1 MARFIYILIS
11 LVLFFHNSVVSN
23 NSYSESE
30 IKRIYSIHNNLQKQL
45 NKNNYTSS
53 FKDIEEC
60 IHLSIKLNNTQ
71 LLAKSYLYK
80 VNYLEIHNENNEA
93 LAIADIALSLVNPKN
108 LDLTARLYYVKASVF
123 NKIGNYVKAFSFYSK
138 AMELFK
144 KAGNIEYTG
153 KTCNQI
159 GLIFNTFGQEDI
171 AFDYFQKSISY
182 LKSIKRYDLING
194 VNINLANIYASR
206 KDYGISNKM
215 LLTGYNNGNTYE
227 RINALITLGSNASAL
242 NELERADSIYSI
254 VLKLAL
260 NYEDLELL
268 VPIYNNLG
276 ALNAQ
281 LYSKDKAES
290 YFLKAISLAEHY
302 GNKYIQMKSSLGLAQ
317 LYQQNNEW
325 KQSAL
330 YYRKY
335 ALLHDSLLNNQKALQ
350 IAGIHL
356 KYEYVEKE
364 NEMKFLKKEAE
375 LAKKRTTIL
384 VILSIACI
392 AIIILFAIIILLQ
405 YRSVNQKKKIN
416 ELETTRLKEK
426 LKVEEEL
433 LKLQKDK
440 HDFDIEQKNRE
451 LATSALQ
458 VSSKNEIL
466 IKIKK
471 LSENQKKNVVS
482 PDIFYNQLNNIVDEN
497 LKLDEGWSKFKLH
510 FEKVHPD
517 FFSKLKE
524 IAPDLTENELRLC
537 AYIRINL
544 RIKEIA
550 QMLYISDD
558 AVKTTRYRIKRKFE
572 LDNTVNLEDFIR
584 NM

>member
-1 MARFIYILIS
+1 
-11 LVLFFHNSVVSN
+11 
-23 NSYSESE
+23 
-30 IKRIYSIHNNLQKQL
+30 
-45 NKNNYTSS
+45 
-53 FKDIEEC
+53 
-60 IHLSIKLNNTQ
+60 
-71 LLAKSYLYK
+71 
-80 VNYLEIHNENNEA
+80 
-93 LAIADIALSLVNPKN
+93 
-108 LDLTARLYYVKASVF
+108 
-123 NKIGNYVKAFSFYSK
+123 
-138 AMELFK
+138 
-144 KAGNIEYTG
+144 
-153 KTCNQI
+153 
-159 GLIFNTFGQEDI
+159 
-171 AFDYFQKSISY
+171 
-182 LKSIKRYDLING
+182 
-194 VNINLANIYASR
+194 
-206 KDYGISNKM
+206 
-215 LLTGYNNGNTYE
+215 
-227 RINALITLGSNASAL
+227 
-242 NELERADSIYSI
+242 
-254 VLKLAL
+254 
-260 NYEDLELL
+260 
-268 VPIYNNLG
+268 
-276 ALNAQ
+276 
-281 LYSKDKAES
+281 
-290 YFLKAISLAEHY
+290 LKAISLAEHY

-330 YYRKY
+330 YYREY
-335 ALLHDSLLNNQKALQ
+335 ALLHDNLLNSQKALQ

-356 KYEYVEKE
+356 KYEYAEKE
-364 NEMKFLKKEAE
+364 NEMKLLKKESE
-375 LAKKRTTIL
+375 LARKHTTLL
-384 VILSIACI
+384 VISSIACI
-392 AIIILFAIIILLQ
+392 AILVSFAVIILLR

-482 PDIFYNQLNNIVDEN
+482 PDIFNNQLNNIVDEN

-524 IAPDLTENELRLC
+524 IVPDLTENELRLC

-558 AVKTTRYRIKRKFE
+558 AVKTTRYRIKRKFR
-572 LDNTVNLEDFIR
+572 LDNTANLEDFIR